1 MLQHVKMRGVA
12 QLPYFLYGFR
22 PILLSLSAI
31 ILLLPMPLYFPS
43 RLIIPGVG
51 KITDPIA
58 SHQQSLGNVS
68 TQAVNDLD
76 GMCGHWYKSKWIWD
90 ETWSR
95 GLQHFYAREK
105 PQRPCPTEEESPPNS
120 TSMVG
125 QCVKSTAQGS
135 ETLCNDYTDY
145 HELDNSTREI
155 RLLEIMPG
163 KDDESLRC
171 RLFRV
176 PESYWGQDE
185 YEYVALSYAWGNM
198 HEQGTIM
205 LSHSNIT
212 REGEISH
219 GPFKPFH
226 VTKNLYDHLKD
237 LRAESGHSRFWID
250 ALCINQG
257 DDDERADQ
265 VRMMGQIYGSALQV
279 WIRPGRSSEVKQA
292 VWFIKAISRLSRDTS
307 QLSRE
312 ALRKMADF
320 SFWIDDE
327 RLSPWDLARNLSQL
341 FKQSWFCRVW
351 VLQEVFRARGPVLV
365 HGGVHNIIPW
375 SDVLFAMDL
384 QAWIWAHNLE
394 NPFSDIAM
402 IPTVWRSLV
411 EKGHGTLEPGRNESA
426 LTLLELFRE
435 SCFEMK
441 SKDAR
446 DKLFALLG
454 LARETSAASSS
465 HGPTSPRLA
474 IDYSKTVSDVFRD
487 FTIWCIGH
495 YGNLDVL
502 SVVGETARGTCPEYC
517 CDTWA
522 DPQASEHPSW
532 ALWHVGKA
540 YKMRNNLAL
549 DGSDFNLAAHIPI
562 DFELLGTTAY
572 GHTLKLRGLRI
583 GTVRSVVPG
592 AWHVK
597 NFHGIREPALL
608 DCQTRGRYRLSLHDM
623 WGALQSP
630 RVSFPDRESQWMLGC
645 PDSGYNGDEE
655 AMFRDFLE
663 TLMLR
668 SPDNRTGNIWEEVHI
683 AETLPRHWKRGD
695 PDMQYMPPGP
705 REYLQVAKAPSE
717 DEMHPLYDFARN
729 VKADGKY
736 LFISDEWR
744 QGLGLPEVQ
753 PGDVIV
759 ALFGGRVPYILR
771 PKKPK
776 QPEYETEDLEW
787 EFIGECFLHGMMS
800 RSIVDARIQNGA
812 QAEIFHLT

>member
-12 QLPYFLYGFR
+12 QLPCFLYGFR

-43 RLIIPGVG
+43 RLVIPGVG

-58 SHQQSLGNVS
+58 SHQQSLGNIS
-68 TQAVNDLD
+68 TQAINDLD

-487 FTIWCIGH
+487 FTIWCIEH

-502 SVVGETARGTCPEYC
+502 SVVGETVRGTCPEYC

-522 DPQASEHPSW
+522 DPQASEHPS
-532 ALWHVGKA
+532 
-540 YKMRNNLAL
+540 
-549 DGSDFNLAAHIPI
+549 
-562 DFELLGTTAY
+562 
-572 GHTLKLRGLRI
+572 
-583 GTVRSVVPG
+583 
-592 AWHVK
+592 
-597 NFHGIREPALL
+597 
-608 DCQTRGRYRLSLHDM
+608 
-623 WGALQSP
+623 
-630 RVSFPDRESQWMLGC
+630 
-645 PDSGYNGDEE
+645 
-655 AMFRDFLE
+655 
-663 TLMLR
+663 
-668 SPDNRTGNIWEEVHI
+668 
-683 AETLPRHWKRGD
+683 
-695 PDMQYMPPGP
+695 
-705 REYLQVAKAPSE
+705 
-717 DEMHPLYDFARN
+717 
-729 VKADGKY
+729 
-736 LFISDEWR
+736 
-744 QGLGLPEVQ
+744 
-753 PGDVIV
+753 
-759 ALFGGRVPYILR
+759 
-771 PKKPK
+771 
-776 QPEYETEDLEW
+776 
-787 EFIGECFLHGMMS
+787 
-800 RSIVDARIQNGA
+800 
-812 QAEIFHLT
+812 